1 MVDLSSLRSAL
12 AAIISIVSAA
22 IGSLA
27 NEIHKICKVPLMIET
42 GVIDILLQ
50 RAAWTIAIIAGIIS
64 VINMMRN
71 WRKKK
76 KVDDEINID
85 V

>member
-1 MVDLSSLRSAL
+1 MKILKNMVDLSSLRSAL

-27 NEIHKICKVPLMIET
+27 NDIHRICKVPLMIET
-42 GVIDILLQ
+42 GVVDILLQ

-64 VINMMRN
+64 VIIIIRN
-71 WRKKK
+71 WVKRF
-76 KVDDEINID
+76 
-85 V
+85 